1 MSAFDPKQTFAQFN
15 SSLTISGLLIGS
27 QVAASRCIN
36 LRLIDAPKELIDAPK
51 EEGE

>member
-1 MSAFDPKQTFAQFN
+1 MPN
-15 SSLTISGLLIGS
+15 SSLTIPNLLIHPGT